1 MLTRSD
7 ALQLVGTSLNC
18 HPRVHLQSM
27 LLATD
32 DVGMSV
38 LLDPALAL
46 SASVDDFYGT
56 SKDPVGFSP
65 CFSTLHKAVHA
76 EIGITSLM
84 QSQGYEVDVVMTAPH
99 SAANF
104 EAFCDRIGRPDDFL
118 YKDSY
123 LGTNVHPYETVFMKA
138 NRDIDPML
146 LERLTEWHL
155 AGNMTSW
162 ETCGR

>member
-1 MLTRSD
+1 
-7 ALQLVGTSLNC
+7 
-18 HPRVHLQSM
+18 M

-38 LLDPALAL
+38 LLDPELSL

-56 SKDPVGFSP
+56 SQDPVGFST

-76 EIGITSLM
+76 EIGITSLI
-84 QSQGYEVDVVMTAPH
+84 QSQGYDVDVVMTAPH
-99 SAANF
+99 SAPTF
-104 EAFCDRIGRPDDFL
+104 EAFCNNVGRPDDFL

-123 LGTNVHPYETVFMKA
+123 LGTNVHPYETIFMKA
-138 NRDIDPML
+138 NREIDPVL

-162 ETCGR
+162 EACSR